1 MRMSQSEVIVDEQ
14 ALSSVSDSITK
25 FSSECRT
32 NIEDAIRKIK
42 LNSTDWNDED
52 FNRLLSAINSFMAD
66 VNGIDEA
73 TKTLNER
80 INTKIAA
87 IHELHSMKI

>member
-1 MRMSQSEVIVDEQ
+1 MSQSEVIVDEQ
-14 ALSSVSDSITK
+14 ALSSVSSSITK
-25 FSSECRT
+25 FSADCRA

-42 LNSTDWNDED
+42 LNSNEWNDED

-66 VNGIDEA
+66 VDKVEKGTNQL
-73 TKTLNER
+73 TKR
-80 INTKIAA
+80 INEKIAA

>member
-1 MRMSQSEVIVDEQ
+1 MSQSEVIVDEQ
-14 ALSSVSDSITK
+14 ALSSVSSSITK
-25 FSSECRT
+25 FSADCRA

-42 LNSTDWNDED
+42 LNSNEWNDED

-66 VNGIDEA
+66 VNNIDEA
-73 TKTLNER
+73 TKNLNER
-80 INTKIAA
+80 INTKIVA

>member
-1 MRMSQSEVIVDEQ
+1 MSQSEVIVDEQ
-14 ALSSVSDSITK
+14 ALSSVSSSITK
-25 FSSECRT
+25 FSADCRA

-42 LNSTDWNDED
+42 LNSNEWNDED

-73 TKTLNER
+73 TKTLNEI
-80 INTKIAA
+80 INNKIDA
-87 IHELHSMKI
+87 IHKLHSMKI